1 MEAGH
6 LYNGRL
12 NLLNWKG
19 CGDLWRHV
27 GRNADRRP
35 PTGFRTVGVPGILIS
50 LDIQGA
56 PGVAH
61 NRLDDLVRGYVG
73 DRWDQDPD
81 QEFDPIFILDK
92 EESGLMQIVAEGYQ
106 SWVYDHASFGWVE
119 FSNKGEAE
127 DWLKQA

>member
-1 MEAGH
+1 MGH

-12 NLLNWKG
+12 NLLSWIG
-19 CGDLWRHV
+19 CGDLWRHKGMDAIRQV
-27 GRNADRRP
+27 PN
-35 PTGFRTVGVPGILIS
+35 GFHTVGVPGVLVSVKIEGELE
-50 LDIQGA
+50 
-56 PGVAH
+56 VEAH
-61 NRLDDLVRGYVG
+61 RLDDLVRGYVG

-92 EESGLMQIVAEGYQ
+92 EESGLMQIVAEGYR